1 MLAPHPRRG
10 LSPRRPQRFVQPRQQ
25 SISPPQARGHNFHRF
40 KSMLSK

>member
-25 SISPPQARGHNFHRF
+25 SISPPQANGHDFHHF
-40 KSMLSK
+40 KRVFFK